1 MAQIA
6 WTFRQT
12 LKAPVPQG
20 QAADPDNGGTVLDT
34 KFSGF
39 PGTFGLPLFGR
50 LMSTSSVTGIAV
62 ERHPRSVSSGC
73 HNCPGDGSDLCAP
86 VSSVQSEDNLD
97 AIFRTH
103 MPSLVSYFRRRVGSD
118 EAADLVQDVFVRAAG
133 SKERHK
139 LLNPGGF
146 LRRIAQN
153 LLIDR
158 TRKRVRNNVILFP
171 LMNDHEAATPPEQEF
186 GLEAQDL
193 MRIYEGAVDAMPPK
207 TRNVF
212 LMHRVD
218 ELSYRQIH
226 ERLGISIATVEYHMM
241 KALAHISKAVDDS
254 E

>member
-1 MAQIA
+1 
-6 WTFRQT
+6 
-12 LKAPVPQG
+12 
-20 QAADPDNGGTVLDT
+20 
-34 KFSGF
+34 
-39 PGTFGLPLFGR
+39 
-50 LMSTSSVTGIAV
+50 MSSSSVKEFAA

-73 HNCPGDGSDLCAP
+73 HNCPGEANDFGTPAFA
-86 VSSVQSEDNLD
+86 VENANNLD
-97 AIFRTH
+97 AIFRKH
-103 MPSLVSYFRRRVGSD
+103 MPGLVTYFRRRVGND

-146 LRRIAQN
+146 LKRIAQN

-158 TRKRVRNNVILFP
+158 SRKRARNNVVMFP
-171 LMNDHEAATPPEQEF
+171 MINDYETASPPEQEF
-186 GLEAQDL
+186 GLAAQDL

>member
-1 MAQIA
+1 
-6 WTFRQT
+6 
-12 LKAPVPQG
+12 
-20 QAADPDNGGTVLDT
+20 
-34 KFSGF
+34 
-39 PGTFGLPLFGR
+39 
-50 LMSTSSVTGIAV
+50 MSSSSVKGFAA

-73 HNCPGDGSDLCAP
+73 HNCPGEANDFGAP
-86 VSSVQSEDNLD
+86 ALALEGANNLD
-97 AIFRTH
+97 TIFRNH
-103 MPSLVSYFRRRVGSD
+103 MPGLVTYFRRRVGND

-146 LRRIAQN
+146 LKRIAQN

-158 TRKRVRNNVILFP
+158 SRKRARNNVVLFP
-171 LMNDHEAATPPEQEF
+171 MMNDHEAATPPEQEF
-186 GLEAQDL
+186 ELEVQDL

-226 ERLGISIATVEYHMM
+226 ERLGISVATVEYHMM
-241 KALAHISKAVDDS
+241 KALAQISKAMDDS